1 MGEHSV
7 KAINTLRE
15 RKTFLYHLLND
26 VEALNLMI
34 EQDMFEKGIQRIGA
48 EQELCV
54 VDKYFR
60 PSKNALRILDKLND
74 PHFTT
79 EIALFNLEINL
90 DPLELKGKCF
100 SEMRYSSYVNNLLK
114 FLKLLHERQ

>member
-34 EQDMFEKGIQRIGA
+34 EEDKFEKGIQRIGA

-60 PSKNALRILDKLND
+60 PSKNGLRVLEKLND

-90 DPLELKGKCF
+90 DPLELKGNC
-100 SEMRYSSYVNNLLK
+100 LGL
-114 FLKLLHERQ
+114 